1 MLARRYLPYKVA
13 GQGRRADR
21 SKPALKFRFRGDAM
35 AEKTAT
41 AVQIAREPTTV
52 KPFKVE
58 SLAANMNSIIDAI
71 SRRAYEIF
79 EGSGYAP
86 GRELDNWFQAERELL
101 HPVHI
106 QVNESEDALEVQAEV
121 PGFNEKELEVSVE
134 PQRLVIRGNRETKA
148 EGKKGKAVYS
158 ETCSDQI
165 LRIVD
170 LPAEVET
177 DKVAANLKNG
187 VLELHLPK
195 TAKARNVKVET
206 KAAA

>member
-1 MLARRYLPYKVA
+1 
-13 GQGRRADR
+13 
-21 SKPALKFRFRGDAM
+21 M
-35 AEKTAT
+35 AEKT

-52 KPFKVE
+52 KPVKAE
-58 SLAANMNSIIDAI
+58 SLAAHVNTIFDAI

-79 EGSGYAP
+79 EGSGYAA

-106 QVNESEDALEVQAEV
+106 QVNESEDALEIQAEV
-121 PGFNEKELEVSVE
+121 PGFSEKELEVNVE
-134 PQRLVIRGNRETKA
+134 PQRLVISGKRETKT
-148 EGKKGKAVYS
+148 GQKHGKAVYS

-177 DKVAANLKNG
+177 DKVVVNLKNG
-187 VLELHLPK
+187 VLELHMPRA
-195 TAKARNVKVET
+195 AKVRNVKVDA

>member
-1 MLARRYLPYKVA
+1 
-13 GQGRRADR
+13 
-21 SKPALKFRFRGDAM
+21 M
-35 AEKTAT
+35 AEKTGT

-58 SLAANMNSIIDAI
+58 SLAAHVNAIFDAI

-79 EGSGYAP
+79 ESSGYAP

-106 QVNESEDALEVQAEV
+106 QVNESEDALEIQAEV
-121 PGFNEKELEVSVE
+121 PGFSDKELEVSVE
-134 PQRLVIRGNRETKA
+134 PQRLVISGKRETNA
-148 EGKKGKAVYS
+148 EQKKGKTVYS

-170 LPAEVET
+170 LPAEVEAE
-177 DKVAANLKNG
+177 KAVANLKDG
-187 VLELHLPK
+187 VLELHLP
-195 TAKARNVKVET
+195 TAAKARNVKVET

>member
-1 MLARRYLPYKVA
+1 
-13 GQGRRADR
+13 
-21 SKPALKFRFRGDAM
+21 M
-35 AEKTAT
+35 AEKTGT
-41 AVQIAREPTTV
+41 AVQIAREPTTA
-52 KPFKVE
+52 KPFKVK
-58 SLAANMNSIIDAI
+58 SLAAHVNAIFDAI

-106 QVNESEDALEVQAEV
+106 QVNESDEALEIRAEV
-121 PGFNEKELEVSVE
+121 PGFSEKELEVNVE
-134 PQRLVIRGNRETKA
+134 PQRLVISGKRETNT
-148 EGKKGKAVYS
+148 EQKKGKTVYS
-158 ETCSDQI
+158 ETCSGQI

-177 DKVAANLKNG
+177 DKVVANLRNG
-187 VLELHLPK
+187 VLELRLPK
-195 TAKARNVKVET
+195 TAKTRNVKVET

>member
-1 MLARRYLPYKVA
+1 
-13 GQGRRADR
+13 
-21 SKPALKFRFRGDAM
+21 M
-35 AEKTAT
+35 AEKAGTAL
-41 AVQIAREPTTV
+41 QIAREPTTV
-52 KPFKVE
+52 KPSQAE
-58 SLAANMNSIIDAI
+58 SLAAHLNATFEAI

-106 QVNESEDALEVQAEV
+106 QVNESEEALEIQAEV
-121 PGFNEKELEVSVE
+121 SGFSEKELEVSVQ
-134 PQRLVIRGNRETKA
+134 PQRIVISGKRETNT
-148 EGKKGKAVYS
+148 EQKKGKSVYS

-177 DKVAANLKNG
+177 NKVVASLKNG

-195 TAKARNVKVET
+195 AANVRDVKVET

>member
-1 MLARRYLPYKVA
+1 
-13 GQGRRADR
+13 
-21 SKPALKFRFRGDAM
+21 M
-35 AEKTAT
+35 AEKTGT

-58 SLAANMNSIIDAI
+58 SLAAHVNAIFEAI

-79 EGSGYAP
+79 QGSGYAP

-106 QVNESEDALEVQAEV
+106 QVNESEDALEIQAEV
-121 PGFNEKELEVSVE
+121 PGFSEKELEVNVE
-134 PQRLVIRGNRETKA
+134 PQRLVISGKRETKT
-148 EGKKGKAVYS
+148 EQKKGETVYS

-177 DKVAANLKNG
+177 DKVAANLRNG

-195 TAKARNVKVET
+195 VARARNI
-206 KAAA
+206 KAEAKTAA

>member
-1 MLARRYLPYKVA
+1 
-13 GQGRRADR
+13 
-21 SKPALKFRFRGDAM
+21 M

-58 SLAANMNSIIDAI
+58 SLAANVNAIIDAI
-71 SRRAYEIF
+71 SRRAYDIF
-79 EGSGYAP
+79 EGSGNAP

-121 PGFNEKELEVSVE
+121 PGFNEKELEVSIG

-148 EGKKGKAVYS
+148 EEKKGKAVYS

-177 DKVAANLKNG
+177 DKVVANLKNG
-187 VLELHLPK
+187 VLELRLPK
-195 TAKARNVKVET
+195 VAKARDAKVET